1 MEDGATHQEIFKL
14 GRVGDWGRRPG
25 NCHRDLLTS
34 FCPQILL
41 PEPFEVQV
49 PCLHPK
55 TSLEKGDGAGLFL
68 PHLLF
73 SHLGENYFEF
83 FEQVF
88 CLTDSS
94 LEKFWSA
101 VEAVE
106 DDRIVGHPMCLEKHW
121 KKKNIPLFVY
131 GDGVEYHSRD
141 SLLVFTWGC
150 MLGNLPSLKQHF
162 LLAAFPKTCTV
173 KGTWP
178 TIWSWLRWSLEA
190 LGKGYR
196 PKEGPDG
203 APLEKGSPF
212 LEKQGQPL
220 HHKGLRA
227 QVFSIQG
234 DHEFFCQHPPPPP
247 LASPHALLGM

>member
-1 MEDGATHQEIFKL
+1 MIPAPGVFKRIRGPTLEKGGGHARQNIQSQAARDNVPQSALASKLLNCWSNGALSAKAVQEIAALAMQDGATHQEIFKL
-14 GRVGDWGRRPG
+14 GKVGDWGRRPG

-55 TSLEKGDGAGLFL
+55 TSLEKEDGAGLFL

-73 SHLGENYFEF
+73 SHLGEKHPEF

-121 KKKNIPLFVY
+121 NKKNIPLLSMGMVLNTTA
-131 GDGVEYHSRD
+131 ETACWC
-141 SLLVFTWGC
+141 SLGGAC
-150 MLGNLPSLKQHF
+150 LGICP
-162 LLAAFPKTCTV
+162 A
-173 KGTWP
+173 
-178 TIWSWLRWSLEA
+178 
-190 LGKGYR
+190 
-196 PKEGPDG
+196 
-203 APLEKGSPF
+203 
-212 LEKQGQPL
+212 
-220 HHKGLRA
+220 
-227 QVFSIQG
+227 
-234 DHEFFCQHPPPPP
+234 
-247 LASPHALLGM
+247 